1 MQISRKRLVNILL
14 HVLFTTL
21 IVMVPIFLMPLKESK
36 DPSSRNFY
44 NIPTIIMTG
53 MATISCYASAYWL
66 YPRFL
71 LKKKLMS
78 YLAVTILISLFI
90 ALVSGYATNLFTQ
103 LPTPIIWAHIVTKFF
118 VILFVMG
125 TGTAYRFIMDVMKQ
139 EYKLK
144 EGMAMELSFLRSQV
158 SPHFMFNTLNSMVA
172 LARKKSDKLEPAL
185 IELSNLMHYMLY
197 ESDEEKV
204 NLSKEIDYIQSYID
218 LQTLRFGHNVKI
230 MFTVNKP
237 LPSDPCIEPMLLIP
251 LIENAFK
258 HGIGLIDDPEIDI
271 RIHVEKEGLQ
281 LMVHN
286 KYNDKTLET
295 RDKTSGIG
303 LVNLERR
310 LKLLYPHKH
319 SMSVAKNGAYFKA
332 SLKLNLHDQ
341 VPGC

>member
-1 MQISRKRLVNILL
+1 
-14 HVLFTTL
+14 
-21 IVMVPIFLMPLKESK
+21 MVPIFLMPLKESK
-36 DPSSRNFY
+36 GAPGRTFY
-44 NIPTIIMTG
+44 NIPIFIMTG
-53 MATISCYASAYWL
+53 MATISCYTSAYWL

-71 LKKKLMS
+71 LRKKLIS
-78 YLAVTILISLFI
+78 YLTITILISLFVAI
-90 ALVSGYATNLFTQ
+90 ISGYVTNLFSAM
-103 LPTPIIWAHIVTKFF
+103 PGPIIWAHIATKFF
-118 VILFVMG
+118 VVLFVMA
-125 TGTAYRFIMDVMKQ
+125 TGTAYRFIMDVMRQ
-139 EYKLK
+139 EYKQK
-144 EGMAMELSFLRSQV
+144 ESMTMELSFLRSQV

-197 ESDEEKV
+197 ESDQEKV

-230 MFTVNKP
+230 MFSVNQP

-258 HGIGLIDDPEIDI
+258 HGIGLINDPEIDI
-271 RIHVEKEGLQ
+271 RLQVETGQVQ
-281 LMVHN
+281 LSVHN
-286 KYNDKTLET
+286 KYNDKLLET

-319 SMSVAKNGAYFKA
+319 TMSVSKNGAYFKA
-332 SLKLNLHDQ
+332 SLKLNLHDS
-341 VPGC
+341 VFGC